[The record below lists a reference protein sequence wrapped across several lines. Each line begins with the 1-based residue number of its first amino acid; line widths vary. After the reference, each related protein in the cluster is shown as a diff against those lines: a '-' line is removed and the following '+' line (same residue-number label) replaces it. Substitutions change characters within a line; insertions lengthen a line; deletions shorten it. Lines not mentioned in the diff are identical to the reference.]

1 MKILTTLILTYALV
15 MFLHYTI
22 GFLWDFTL
30 FGGAVILE
38 RWIRSRLIA
47 HFMKMSPPFYGSFRT
62 GDLMAR
68 STYDLKAI
76 MMTAGFWILTLV
88 DLLTFMFMII
98 AVMVFIINVNY
109 NYVAVKT
116 LLLD

>member
-68 STYDLKAI
+68 STSDLNAI
-76 MMTAGFWILTLV
+76 MMTAGFGILIFVDSPSFMLLV
-88 DLLTFMFMII
+88 I
-98 AVMVFIINVNY
+98 AVIGCIIS
-109 NYVAVKT
+109 
-116 LLLD
+116 